1 MVQTQ
6 TQQPNHQTYKPIR
19 YGKSKILSHSFSLVN
34 KLWETLSVHA
44 IMMQKQVRVQSH
56 HFQQIWSQIYYLLT
70 HINQQQMVNI
80 KYKYLMQ
87 TKMLYGIIL
96 FIYSHNATV
105 VIIIGLK
112 TLQRHRIL

>member
-34 KLWETLSVHA
+34 KLWETLNVHA

-80 KYKYLMQ
+80 KYKSLMQ
-87 TKMLYGIIL
+87 TEML
-96 FIYSHNATV
+96 
-105 VIIIGLK
+105 
-112 TLQRHRIL
+112 